1 MLTSQRKVMGWKML
15 KKISDGDKKCL
26 LTSAS
31 AEDNPSA
38 YEWRVGAA
46 EAHEDVATALAT
58 TPWKKKFAHEDRDMV
73 DAEVVGTPAHFG
85 IISKVNGTPV

>member
-38 YEWRVGAA
+38 YE
-46 EAHEDVATALAT
+46 
-58 TPWKKKFAHEDRDMV
+58 
-73 DAEVVGTPAHFG
+73 
-85 IISKVNGTPV
+85 